1 MSSLFSLTALSPFS
15 ASMVFTW
22 VVAIVAAYLIGN
34 LSPATTISRAYGL
47 DIRKEGSGNPGTTN
61 MLRVVGKKAALMTL
75 LIDIAKGVVAVL
87 IGKYTGGEALSVLCG
102 LSVFV
107 GHIFP
112 ALYGFKG
119 GKGIATALGVLLALH
134 PIIALICL
142 GIAAIGF
149 VTARRVSVG
158 SLLAALCL
166 PFLSWVYLP
175 DYIIVFTIMAAIVF
189 VKHRSNLQRLIKGE
203 EPKVSFNKKQ

>member
-1 MSSLFSLTALSPFS
+1 MSDLFSFSEFSP
-15 ASMVFTW
+15 SMAFTW
-22 VVAIVAAYLIGN
+22 VIAILVAYFIGN
-34 LSPATTISRAYGL
+34 LSPASIICKAYGP
-47 DIRKEGSGNPGTTN
+47 DFRKEGSANPGTTN
-61 MLRVVGKKAALMTL
+61 MLRVVGKKAALVTL

-119 GKGIATALGVLLALH
+119 GKGIATAFGVLLALH
-134 PIIALICL
+134 PVMALICL

-175 DYIIVFTIMAAIVF
+175 DYIIVFAIMAAIVF
-189 VKHRSNLQRLIKGE
+189 FKHRSNLQRLIKGE
-203 EPKVSFNKKQ
+203 EPKVNFKKK